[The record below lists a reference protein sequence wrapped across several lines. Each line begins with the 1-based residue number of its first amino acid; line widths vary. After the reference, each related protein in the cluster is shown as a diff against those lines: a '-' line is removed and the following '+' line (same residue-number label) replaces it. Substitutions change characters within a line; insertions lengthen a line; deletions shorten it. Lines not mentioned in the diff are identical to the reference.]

1 MGGLSPPRVRLQRA
15 LRGPVL
21 VRDHPAY
28 DVARTTFNAMTD
40 RDPAVIACCAGSD
53 DVAAAVSWAQSEGL
67 PAAIRGGGHS
77 VAGHSVCDDGL
88 VIDLRLLGGVQVD
101 PESRRVR
108 VGGGATWRSVDA
120 LSAAHR
126 LAMPGG
132 TYDTTGVAG
141 LTLGGGIGHLMG
153 LHGLTLDNLVS
164 AEVVLADR
172 SVVTASQTAEHELF
186 WALRGGGGN
195 FGVVT
200 EFEFALHPLPAVWGG
215 IIAYPRPHMR
225 DAIRLFRD
233 VMASAPD
240 QLTLMCYVNHQK
252 VPEGAAYITV
262 CFAGDAEA
270 AEEAVRPLRES
281 LPVLSD
287 GLGLTSYLQIQVMQG
302 DLPFGLRHYW
312 KSQFVD
318 SLPDDLI
325 DAIVDHYLARPPD
338 GGDGVLI
345 EQMHG
350 AALRVP
356 PHATAFSRREKC
368 FNVTAI
374 AVWEDAAGDADHIAW
389 ARRTAAA
396 LGERSRSGGGY
407 LNYGAPDEPI
417 ERVRAAYGDAKFERL
432 RQVKRRYDPHNLF
445 RFNHNIPPAEA

>member
-1 MGGLSPPRVRLQRA
+1 MGGMSPPMERLQSA

-28 DVARTTFNAMTD
+28 DVARSTFNGMTD
-40 RDPAVIACCAGSD
+40 RHPVVIACCAGSD
-53 DVAAAVSWAQSEGL
+53 DVAATVAWAQNEGL

-101 PESRRVR
+101 AESRQAR

-141 LTLGGGIGHLMG
+141 LTLGGGFGHLMG

-164 AEVVLADR
+164 ADVALADG
-172 SVVTASQTAEHELF
+172 SVVTASETTEPELF

-200 EFEFALHPLPAVWGG
+200 EFEFALHPLPRVWGG
-215 IIAYPRPHMR
+215 IISYASPHMR
-225 DAIRLFRD
+225 DAVRLFRD

-240 QLTLMCYVNHQK
+240 ELTMMCFLDHEK
-252 VPEGAAYITV
+252 VPDSAAHITV

-270 AEEAVRPLRES
+270 AQEAVRPLRES

-302 DLPFGLRHYW
+302 DIPFGLRHYW
-312 KSQFVD
+312 KSHFVD

-325 DAIVDHYLARPPD
+325 DEVVDHYLAHPPD
-338 GGDGVLI
+338 GWDVVLF

-350 AALRVP
+350 AAARVP
-356 PHATAFSRREKC
+356 PDATAFSRRERC
-368 FNVTAI
+368 FNVSATAT
-374 AVWEDAAGDADHIAW
+374 WEDAATDADHVAW

-396 LGERSRSGGGY
+396 LAEHSSSGGGY

-417 ERVRAAYGDAKFERL
+417 ERVRAAYGDANFERL

>member
-1 MGGLSPPRVRLQRA
+1 MSPPMERLQRA

-21 VRDHPAY
+21 VPDHPSY
-28 DVARTTFNAMTD
+28 DVARTTFNGMTD
-40 RDPAVIACCAGSD
+40 RHPTVIACCAGSD
-53 DVAAAVSWAQSEGL
+53 DVAAAVAWAQNEGL

-77 VAGHSVCDDGL
+77 VAGHSVCQDGL

-240 QLTLMCYVNHQK
+240 ELTLMCYVNHQK

-312 KSQFVD
+312 KGHFVD

-325 DAIVDHYLARPPD
+325 DAIVDHYLAHPQD
-338 GGDGVLI
+338 GWDAVLI

-356 PHATAFSRREKC
+356 PDATAFSRREKC

-374 AVWEDAAGDADHIAW
+374 AVWEDAAGDAAHIAW

-417 ERVRAAYGDAKFERL
+417 ERVRAAYGDANFERL
-432 RQVKRRYDPHNLF
+432 GQVKRRYDPHNLF

>member
-1 MGGLSPPRVRLQRA
+1 
-15 LRGPVL
+15 
-21 VRDHPAY
+21 
-28 DVARTTFNAMTD
+28 
-40 RDPAVIACCAGSD
+40 
-53 DVAAAVSWAQSEGL
+53 
-67 PAAIRGGGHS
+67 
-77 VAGHSVCDDGL
+77 
-88 VIDLRLLGGVQVD
+88 
-101 PESRRVR
+101 
-108 VGGGATWRSVDA
+108 
-120 LSAAHR
+120 
-126 LAMPGG
+126 MPGG
-132 TYDTTGVAG
+132 TFDATGVAG

-153 LHGLTLDNLVS
+153 LHGLALDNLVS
-164 AEVVLADR
+164 AEVVLADGT
-172 SVVTASQTAEHELF
+172 VVTASETAEPELF

-233 VMASAPD
+233 VMAAAPD
-240 QLTLMCYVNHQK
+240 ELTLMCDLAHAK
-252 VPEGAAYITV
+252 VPEGAAFITV

-270 AEEAVRPLRES
+270 AEQAVRPLRER

-312 KSQFVD
+312 KSHFVD

-325 DAIVDHYLARPPD
+325 DEIVDHYLAHPPD
-338 GGDGVLI
+338 GGDAVLI

-356 PHATAFSRREKC
+356 PDATAFSRREKC
-368 FNVTAI
+368 FNVSAM
-374 AVWEDAAGDADHIAW
+374 AQWEDDATDAEHIAW
-389 ARRTAAA
+389 ARRTPAA
-396 LGERSRSGGGY
+396 LQERSSSGGGY

-417 ERVRAAYGDAKFERL
+417 ERVRAAYGAANFERL

>member
-1 MGGLSPPRVRLQRA
+1 MERLQRA

-21 VRDHPAY
+21 VGDHPAY

-40 RDPAVIACCAGSD
+40 RHPAVIACCAGSD
-53 DVAAAVSWAQSEGL
+53 DVAAALTWAQNEGL

-88 VIDLRLLGGVQVD
+88 VIDLRLLGAVQVD
-101 PESRRVR
+101 PDSRRVR
-108 VGGGATWRSVDA
+108 AGGGATWRSVDA

-132 TYDTTGVAG
+132 AYDTTGVAG

-153 LHGLTLDNLVS
+153 LHGLALDNLVS
-164 AEVVLADR
+164 AEVALADGG
-172 SVVTASQTAEHELF
+172 VVTASETREPELF

-215 IIAYPRPHMR
+215 MIAYPRPHMR

-240 QLTLMCYVNHQK
+240 ELTLMCDLNHGQ
-252 VPEGAAYITV
+252 VPEGAAYITA

-270 AEEAVRPLRES
+270 AEEAVGPLRER

-287 GLGLTSYLQIQVMQG
+287 GLGLRSYLQIQVMQG

-312 KSQFVD
+312 KSHFVD

-325 DAIVDHYLARPPD
+325 DEIVDHYLAYPQEGWD
-338 GGDGVLI
+338 MVLI

-356 PHATAFSRREKC
+356 PDATAFSHREKS
-368 FNVTAI
+368 FNVSAMAT
-374 AVWEDAAGDADHIAW
+374 WEDAAGDADHIAW
-389 ARRTAAA
+389 ARRTPAA
-396 LGERSRSGGGY
+396 LQKRSSSGGGY
-407 LNYGAPDEPI
+407 RNYGAPDEPI
-417 ERVRAAYGDAKFERL
+417 ERVRAAYGDANFERL